1 MSARTRTAATGGSET
16 TGVSRTRLDRI
27 HRTGSVVIGLGLWVF
42 AVLGFVQ
49 RLDFFS
55 TMGAP
60 VLGLSSN
67 GLLSVVSVV
76 FGAILIAAG
85 ARGGRTAS
93 TIETV
98 VGALFLLSGVANVL
112 VLDSTL
118 NLLAFRMPNVIFS
131 LIVGGLLLCVGAYGR
146 FTGRLPA
153 DNPYNVGRGR
163 SPEDAE
169 GGEFARIGGN
179 DLDNST
185 SDQVAAGELAAAERA
200 VAEHRAD
207 PELVAAV
214 RRLDAIRRPEDR
226 IHAWA
231 ERDR

>member
-1 MSARTRTAATGGSET
+1 MSARTPTAATGGSET

-49 RLDFFS
+49 RLDFLS

-67 GLLSVVSVV
+67 GLLSVISVV
-76 FGAILIAAG
+76 FGAILIVAG
-85 ARGGRTAS
+85 VRGGRMAS
-93 TIETV
+93 TIEMI
-98 VGALFLLSGVANVL
+98 VGALFLLSGLANVL
-112 VLDSTL
+112 VLDTDL
-118 NLLAFRMPNVIFS
+118 NILAFRMPNVIFS
-131 LIVGGLLLCVGAYGR
+131 LIVGGLLLCVGGYGR

-153 DNPYNVGRGR
+153 DNPYNLERGR

-169 GGEFARIGGN
+169 GGEWAEIGGN
-179 DLDNST
+179 DLDNSA
-185 SDQVAAGELAAAERA
+185 SDQVAAAELAAAERA

-207 PELVAAV
+207 PALIAAV
-214 RRLDAIRRPEDR
+214 RKLDTIRRPEDR

-231 ERDR
+231 ERNG